1 MILAAGRHASRD
13 RPCGLDGQIDHFES
27 NGEITMKGSVIFAAS
42 LLFAVVALAQAP
54 APKKSGIEAKG
65 YTWNAQE
72 GEKIEA
78 LKKKGDV
85 KNGEE
90 VYEVCGA
97 CHLPSGAG
105 RPDGTFPQ
113 LAGQHSTVLI
123 KQMADI
129 RAGLRDNPT
138 MYPFAKVLTDPQELA
153 DASAYINSL
162 GIPLDHGKYEG
173 KDAAKQIAD
182 GKVLYEKQ
190 CKECHG
196 ANGQGNKEKFYPVIA
211 GQHYKYL
218 LRQMTEIRDGK
229 RRNANPDM
237 VKVIKPYTNDQL
249 VAISAYQSSLSMPGA
264 MCKAG
269 AKTRKKK

>member
-1 MILAAGRHASRD
+1 
-13 RPCGLDGQIDHFES
+13 
-27 NGEITMKGSVIFAAS
+27 MKKLS
-42 LLFAVVALAQAP
+42 LLALALTAATVAFAGPP
-54 APKKSGIEAKG
+54 APKKEGIESKD
-65 YTWNAQE
+65 YKWNAQE

-78 LKKKGDV
+78 LQKKGD
-85 KNGEE
+85 KKAGAEA
-90 VYEVCGA
+90 YEVCGA

-113 LAGQHSTVLI
+113 LAGQHTTVLI

-138 MYPFAKVLTDPQELA
+138 MYPFAITLTDPQELA
-153 DASAYINSL
+153 DAAAYIESL
-162 GIPLDHGKYEG
+162 CIPVDHGKYEG
-173 KDAAKQIAD
+173 KDAALQISA
-182 GKVLYEKQ
+182 GKDLYEKQ

-196 ANGQGNKEKFYPVIA
+196 ANGEGNKEKFYPVIA

-218 LRQMTEIRDGK
+218 LRQMTEIRDGH

-249 VAISAYQSSLSMPGA
+249 VAISAYQASLSMPGS
-264 MCKAG
+264 MCKTSA
-269 AKTRKKK
+269 KKKK

>member
-1 MILAAGRHASRD
+1 MISLKTMLPALALLAA
-13 RPCGLDGQIDHFES
+13 P
-27 NGEITMKGSVIFAAS
+27 
-42 LLFAVVALAQAP
+42 LADAQVTDAKP
-54 APKKSGIEAKG
+54 GIESKG
-65 YTWNAQE
+65 YVWNAQE

-78 LKKKGDV
+78 LRHKGDV

-90 VYEVCGA
+90 AYEICGA

-129 RAGLRDNPT
+129 REGLRDNPT
-138 MYPFAKVLTDPQELA
+138 MYPFAKSLTDPQELA
-153 DASAYINSL
+153 DVAAYISSL
-162 GIPLDHGKYEG
+162 CIPLDHGRYEG
-173 KDAAKQIAD
+173 ADAALQVSK
-182 GKVLYEKQ
+182 GKTIYEQ
-190 CKECHG
+190 ECKNCHG
-196 ANGQGNKEKFYPVIA
+196 ANGQGEREKFYPVIA

-218 LRQMTEIRDGK
+218 LRQMTNIRDGK

-237 VKVIKPYTNDQL
+237 VKIIRKYSDEQL
-249 VAISAYQSSLSMPGA
+249 VAISAYQSSLVMPGA

-269 AKTRKKK
+269 AAKKK